1 MATKKE
7 KTQTEQFDVIVI
19 GAGPGG
25 YVAAIRCAQLGLK
38 TACVDEWLNHQGQPS
53 LGGTCLNVG
62 CIPSKVL
69 LESSLLYHQAQHEFV
84 HHGIKVGK
92 TGLDLPVMQTRKD
105 TIVKELT
112 QGVAALLK
120 ANNISIYSGR
130 GKIKASNQAGQ
141 YHVLINNR
149 KTKKHTATLS
159 AKNII
164 IATGSSPV
172 RLQQAQL
179 TDNYI
184 LDSAG
189 ALELTKVPEKLGI
202 IGAGAIG
209 LELGSIWQ
217 RLGAKV
223 ILLEAMAD
231 LLPVVDTA
239 VSRQALSSY
248 VQQGLDI
255 RLNARLICAEVKNKK
270 VSVRYEAN
278 GKEQKETVDK
288 LVVAVGRKPN
298 SERVIDK
305 EFDMEIN
312 ERSYILV
319 NEHCE
324 TSVPGV
330 YAIGD
335 VVGGIMLA
343 HKASEEGVMV
353 AERIAGEKT
362 EVNYALIPSV
372 IYTHPEIAWV
382 GKTEQYCKNE
392 GLNYKVG
399 RFPFTASGRAR
410 ANGDTEGLV
419 KILSD
424 AETDQI
430 LGVHIMA
437 SQASE
442 IIAQAVIAMEM
453 QATVEDLALTI
464 FAHPT
469 LSEAFHEAA
478 LSVHGRAIHIR
489 NP

>member
-1 MATKKE
+1 VATKKE
-7 KTQTEQFDVIVI
+7 KTQTAQFDVIVI

-38 TACVDEWLNHQGQPS
+38 TACVDEWLNHQGKPS

-62 CIPSKVL
+62 CIPSKIL
-69 LESSLLYHQAQHEFV
+69 LESSRFYHQARNDFV

-92 TGLDLPVMQTRKD
+92 TGLDLPVMQARKD

-112 QGVAALLK
+112 QGVAALFK
-120 ANNISIYSGR
+120 ANNIGIYSGR
-130 GKIKASNQAGQ
+130 GKIKASDQAGQ
-141 YHVLINNR
+141 YRVLVNSR

-172 RLQQAQL
+172 RLQQAPL

-239 VSRQALSSY
+239 ISRQALSSY
-248 VQQGLDI
+248 AQQGLDI
-255 RLNARLICAEVKNKK
+255 RLNARLIGAEVKNKK
-270 VSVRYEAN
+270 VSVRYEADD
-278 GKEQKETVDK
+278 KEQNETVDK

-319 NEHCE
+319 NKHCE
-324 TSVPGV
+324 TSVPGI

-343 HKASEEGVMV
+343 HKASEEGIMV
-353 AERIAGEKT
+353 AHRIAGERT
-362 EVNYALIPSV
+362 DVNYALIPSV

-392 GLNYKVG
+392 GINYKVG

-410 ANGDTEGLV
+410 ANGDTEGMV
-419 KILSD
+419 KIISD

-478 LSVHGRAIHIR
+478 LSVHGRAIHIK
-489 NP
+489 N

>member
-1 MATKKE
+1 MVTKKE

-69 LESSLLYHQAQHEFV
+69 LESSLLYHQAQHGFV

-130 GKIKASNQAGQ
+130 GKIKASTQAGQ

-149 KTKKHTATLS
+149 KTKKHTATLN

-231 LLPVVDTA
+231 LLPVVDAA

-278 GKEQKETVDK
+278 GKEQEETMDK

-305 EFDMEIN
+305 EFDMETN

-392 GLNYKVG
+392 GINYKVG

-430 LGVHIMA
+430 LGVHIMS

-478 LSVHGRAIHIR
+478 LSVHGRAIHIG

>member
-1 MATKKE
+1 MTTKKE
-7 KTQTEQFDVIVI
+7 KIQTEQFDVIVI

-69 LESSLLYHQAQHEFV
+69 LESSLLYRQAQHEFM

-92 TGLDLPVMQTRKD
+92 TGLDLPVMQARKD

-130 GKIKASNQAGQ
+130 GKIQASDQAGQ
-141 YHVLINNR
+141 YHVLVNNR
-149 KTKKHTATLS
+149 KTKKTTTTLS

-189 ALELTKVPEKLGI
+189 ALELKKVPEKLGI

-231 LLPVVDTA
+231 LLPVVDTT

-248 VQQGLDI
+248 AQQGLDI
-255 RLNARLICAEVKNKK
+255 RLNARLIDAEVKNKK
-270 VSVRYEAN
+270 VSVRYEAR
-278 GKEQKETVDK
+278 GKEQKEIVDK

-353 AERIAGEKT
+353 AERIAGKKT

-392 GLNYKVG
+392 GINYKVG

-437 SQASE
+437 LQASE

-453 QATVEDLALTI
+453 QATVEDIALTI

-478 LSVHGRAIHIR
+478 LSVHGRAIHI
-489 NP
+489 N